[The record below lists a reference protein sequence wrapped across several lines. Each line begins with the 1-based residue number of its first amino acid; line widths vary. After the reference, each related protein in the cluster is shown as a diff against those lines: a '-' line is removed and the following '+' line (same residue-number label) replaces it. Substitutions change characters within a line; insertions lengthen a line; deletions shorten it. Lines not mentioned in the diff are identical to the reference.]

1 MARKRADI
9 DLDSLLRVNEDTEPK
24 EEPKEEEV
32 LVESEP
38 VKEIKEEELVVVPVK
53 EEPLQTFANK
63 PAQPFNDL
71 KEDAP
76 RGVGGSYY
84 IDATGTRVKR

>member
-1 MARKRADI
+1 MAKKKAEI
-9 DLDSLLRVNEDTEPK
+9 DLESLLETPK
-24 EEPKEEEV
+24 ETKVEELAEPASEEAAT
-32 LVESEP
+32 
-38 VKEIKEEELVVVPVK
+38 VKEIKEDELVVKP
-53 EEPLQTFANK
+53 EGFEPLQTFANA

-84 IDATGTRVKR
+84 IDATGTRVKRTK